1 MPLQPAIHLIG
12 QVQQIEAAR
21 AMVLLVLTKGP
32 TGIVEYTSLGV
43 EVKNYIYAYR
53 FKSR

>member
-1 MPLQPAIHLIG
+1 MPLQPVIHLIG

-32 TGIVEYTSLGV
+32 TGIVEYSSLGV
-43 EVKNYIYAYR
+43 EVNNCIYAYR
-53 FKSR
+53 HKSR